1 MATKTIGATGRDY
14 ATFALH
20 ASYLDGLNTLSAAEI
35 GEVYNDGEFTVAGN
49 IVTYTGFVASS
60 TNTVTIQPA
69 SGQGFKDHASAA
81 SNPLTYDQTKGVGL
95 KCTSGYSQGVLVQV
109 DHVKIKGLQ
118 IIYTSGSFG
127 RAFDNGTGALNGVL
141 LDGCI
146 IEKAASTS
154 GSIARL
160 RSGTM
165 QNCLLIQRQSGGG
178 NGLEV
183 DYAFTVTLL
192 NNTIVRPTGLT
203 ASGSAITAV
212 NGTTTVKNC
221 AGFGFTNFVNN
232 SSLYTGS
239 NNASDV
245 TIGFGS
251 SNQASLTYADQFED
265 VANAGGVDFR
275 AKSGATLLDNGTNTG
290 TPSTDIIGQS
300 ISNTTRDIGAWEF
313 QASGST
319 QTLTPSL
326 FTNSQ
331 TFYAP
336 TVTVGTV
343 TLTPSLFTN
352 NQTFYAPT
360 VSSAVTLTPNLFTNT
375 NTFHGPTVSQGFL
388 LEPSLFTNSNT
399 FYDPTVT
406 VGSVTL
412 SPSLVVNSNV
422 FFGPTVS
429 GGEVSTGGGAYVKKR
444 KRAKTKEERGADWQ
458 RTLAQISRVK
468 PEGVPDVIEPPADIP
483 PEEVAPSTA
492 PSLEPID
499 QQDAAELLVRYGLVE
514 PTPTSIPQAVPN
526 IAKMNQD
533 AITALLLAA

>member
-1 MATKTIGATGRDY
+1 MTPLTPVEITPGSASAWVDADLSALIPSGATGISLHIENSGADLAVGFRKNGSTDNRIQSIVAAGHFFAQIGVDGSRIVELY
-14 ATFALH
+14 VGSTTSVSVWLTGYYESEAVFLTNGVDKSTATTGSWVDVVISSDTGADTAIVAFVEIVRTGIHDVGLRKNGSTDNRVVSPGLHGFGVVGVDGSEIFEQQISNAALDIFLVGYVKSG
-20 ASYLDGLNTLSAAEI
+20 AVFYDNGIDRSLSTTGAWTDLAALPS
-35 GEVYNDGEFTVAGN
+35 GAVAGIYESIGSSSVAN
-49 IVTYTGFVASS
+49 DTGLRKNGSSEAIIWILRHNWPIVECDASQLVEMWIE
-60 TNTVTIQPA
+60 TTAVDI
-69 SGQGFKDHASAA
+69 FE
-81 SNPLTYDQTKGVGL
+81 L
-95 KCTSGYSQGVLVQV
+95 GYF
-109 DHVKIKGLQ
+109 
-118 IIYTSGSFG
+118 TSGS
-127 RAFDNGTGALNGVL
+127 
-141 LDGCI
+141 
-146 IEKAASTS
+146 
-154 GSIARL
+154 
-160 RSGTM
+160 
-165 QNCLLIQRQSGGG
+165 
-178 NGLEV
+178 
-183 DYAFTVTLL
+183 
-192 NNTIVRPTGLT
+192 
-203 ASGSAITAV
+203 
-212 NGTTTVKNC
+212 
-221 AGFGFTNFVNN
+221 
-232 SSLYTGS
+232 
-239 NNASDV
+239 
-245 TIGFGS
+245 
-251 SNQASLTYADQFED
+251 
-265 VANAGGVDFR
+265 
-275 AKSGATLLDNGTNTG
+275 
-290 TPSTDIIGQS
+290 
-300 ISNTTRDIGAWEF
+300 
-313 QASGST
+313 

-336 TVTVGTV
+336 TVTVGAV
-343 TLTPSLFTN
+343 TLTPLLFTN

-468 PEGVPDVIEPPADIP
+468 PDVAPDEPADIP
-483 PEEVAPSTA
+483 PADIAPSSE
-492 PSLEPID
+492 PMVEPID
-499 QQDAAELLVRYGLVE
+499 PQDAAELLVRYGLVE